1 MAAQPPPDRPALN
14 RSFWR
19 DERFIKAATQVLV
32 LVIIA
37 AFVYLLAR
45 NMVASLRKQGI
56 ALGFNF
62 MNDAAGFDIGEM
74 LIPYTSTDT
83 FTRALQVGM
92 LNTLVVCVAGLV
104 LSTLLGVLV
113 GLARLSENFLIN
125 RLARVFVEAMRNVPL
140 LVLLIFI
147 YSTVF
152 LKLPRVRQ
160 AIELPGSVF
169 LSNRGVAV
177 PWGVPT
183 ASFRLYLLA
192 LALALAAAVGV
203 GLFVRCR
210 QGRLDRPQPIAS
222 SSLLAFLLIA
232 VVSWFIMPQAPLQ
245 LDFPAIQGLNF
256 SGGHTFSP
264 EFLALLLGLVI
275 YTAAFIGEIVRAG
288 IQAVSTGQREAAR
301 ALGLNSSQMLR
312 LIIFPQALRVIIP
325 PLTSQYLNLIKNST
339 LAVAI
344 GFPDLFAVSGTVIN
358 QTGRAVEMITII
370 MSLYLS
376 ISLLT
381 AAAMNWYNQR
391 VRLVER

>member
-1 MAAQPPPDRPALN
+1 MSAQPSPDRPALS

-37 AFVYLLAR
+37 AFVYILAR

-62 MNDAAGFDIGEM
+62 LNDAAGFDIGEM

-83 FTRALQVGM
+83 FARALQVGM
-92 LNTLVVCVAGLV
+92 LNTLVVCVAGV
-104 LSTLLGVLV
+104 ILSTLLGILV
-113 GLARLSENFLIN
+113 GLARLSENFLIS

-147 YSTVF
+147 YSTIF

-160 AIELPGSVF
+160 AIELPGSIF

-177 PWGVPT
+177 PWGIPT

-192 LALALAAAVGV
+192 LVLAAVAAIAT
-203 GLFVRCR
+203 GLFIR
-210 QGRLDRPQPIAS
+210 QRQRRLDRPQPMIAL
-222 SSLLAFLLIA
+222 SLLAFVATAI
-232 VVSWFIMPQAPLQ
+232 VSWFIMPQSPLS

-256 SGGHTFSP
+256 SGGRIFSP

-288 IQAVSTGQREAAR
+288 IQAVSKGQREAAR
-301 ALGLNSSQMLR
+301 ALGLKGNQMLR

-344 GFPDLFAVSGTVIN
+344 GFPDLFSISGTVIN
-358 QTGRAVEMITII
+358 QTGRAVEMIAII
-370 MSLYLS
+370 MSLYLL

>member
-1 MAAQPPPDRPALN
+1 M
-14 RSFWR
+14 
-19 DERFIKAATQVLV
+19 V

-203 GLFVRCR
+203 GLFVRRR
-210 QGRLDRPQPIAS
+210 QRRLDRPQPIAS

-312 LIIFPQALRVIIP
+312 LIVFPQALRVIIP

>member
-1 MAAQPPPDRPALN
+1 MPAPPSPDRPALS

-19 DERFIKAATQVLV
+19 DERFIRAATQVLV

-37 AFVYLLAR
+37 AFVYILAR

-62 MNDAAGFDIGEM
+62 LDDAAGFDIGEM

-83 FTRALQVGM
+83 FMRALQVGI
-92 LNTLVVCVAGLV
+92 LNTLVVCVIGVV
-104 LSTLLGVLV
+104 LSTLLGILV
-113 GLARLSENFLIN
+113 GLARLSDNFLVN
-125 RLARVFVEAMRNVPL
+125 RLARAFVEAMRNVPL

-160 AIELPGSVF
+160 AIELPGSIF
-169 LSNRGVAV
+169 LSNRGVAM

-183 ASFRLYLLA
+183 ASWRLYLLA
-192 LALALAAAVGV
+192 LLVAVGAAAAT
-203 GLFVRCR
+203 GLYVRQR
-210 QGRLDRPQPIAS
+210 QRRLDRPQPILTL
-222 SSLLAFLLIA
+222 SLLAFGVVA
-232 VVSWFIMPQAPLQ
+232 VVSWFLMPQSPLR

-256 SGGHTFSP
+256 SGGHVFSP
-264 EFLALLLGLVI
+264 EILALLLGLTI

-288 IQAVSTGQREAAR
+288 IQAVSKGQREAAR
-301 ALGLNSSQMLR
+301 AVGLNGNQTLR
-312 LIIFPQALRVIIP
+312 LIIFPQALRIIIP

-344 GFPDLFAVSGTVIN
+344 GFPDLFAISGTVIN
-358 QTGRAVEMITII
+358 QTGRAVEMIAII
-370 MSLYLS
+370 MGFYLL